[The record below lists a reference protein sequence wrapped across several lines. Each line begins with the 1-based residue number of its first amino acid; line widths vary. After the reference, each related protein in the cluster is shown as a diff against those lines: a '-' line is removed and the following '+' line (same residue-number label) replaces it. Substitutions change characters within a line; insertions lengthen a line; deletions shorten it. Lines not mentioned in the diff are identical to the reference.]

1 MTEKVKAYLEYE
13 LEGLRRVAAFHP
25 HPEESWLA
33 KDSVKSA
40 ALSRALGVAL
50 FAQMNGVTYEEVSLL
65 YEAFKNQIE
74 KI

>member
-1 MTEKVKAYLEYE
+1 MIEKVKAYLEYE
-13 LEGLRRVAAFHP
+13 LEGLRRVAVFHP

-40 ALSRALGVAL
+40 ALFRALGVVL
-50 FAQMNGVTYEEVSLL
+50 FAQMNGATYEEVNPL
-65 YEAFKNQIE
+65 YEDFKNQIE